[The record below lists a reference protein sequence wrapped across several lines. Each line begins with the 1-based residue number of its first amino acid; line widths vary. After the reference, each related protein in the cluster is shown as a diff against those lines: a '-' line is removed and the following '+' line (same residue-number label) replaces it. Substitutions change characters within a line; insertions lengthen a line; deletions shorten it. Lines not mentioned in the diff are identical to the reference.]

1 MHTAASITQFQF
13 LLIFPQTAEF
23 NVVSFS
29 IFGLFLS
36 ETWNI
41 GMIPFILLPEQ
52 MISTPDTDSD
62 KKHITTL
69 RHFSCFV
76 DVHGLIREI
85 GYRTNLS
92 HAFVKLRLM

>member
-13 LLIFPQTAEF
+13 ILIFPQTAEF

-62 KKHITTL
+62 
-69 RHFSCFV
+69 
-76 DVHGLIREI
+76 
-85 GYRTNLS
+85 TNISPHWDIL
-92 HAFVKLRLM
+92 AVL